1 MKGLGTWPNTDFE
14 RRRPVLDGRL
24 RFRDNRFLSHPD
36 LTRDRRFAL
45 AAEISK
51 LMLIG

>member
-1 MKGLGTWPNTDFE
+1 MKGLKTWPNTYLQP
-14 RRRPVLDGRL
+14 RRLLLDRRL

-36 LTRDRRFAL
+36 LSRDRRFAL
-45 AAEISK
+45 AADISK